1 MRNFVDATVEEV
13 DQAFD
18 WQSQKVITVAASST
32 ILPAAERFLYNY

>member
-1 MRNFVDATVEEV
+1 MRNFADATGEEV